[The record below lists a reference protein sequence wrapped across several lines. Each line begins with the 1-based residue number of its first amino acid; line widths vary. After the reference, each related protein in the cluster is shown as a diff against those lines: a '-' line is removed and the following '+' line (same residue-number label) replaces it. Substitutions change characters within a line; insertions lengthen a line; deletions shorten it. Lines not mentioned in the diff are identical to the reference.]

1 MNPKTSARAEGAAP
15 SNRPVF
21 SDAPRREVLVHV
33 LLETF
38 DLYVRS
44 VAEIT
49 AETGLLGELT
59 IEILMAYAI
68 GLPEADELIHG
79 FIRGDLTLFP
89 PAEQNR
95 QLVDRDTR
103 RLELETPIPELRP
116 ATRLGRKLAP
126 RQPGAARPSSERS
139 SDLHNFIKDNPEV
152 FRQVRASSHEFLVR
166 WVILHLMEAAQARQR
181 VHRVAHEFWKQFPG
195 IRQGIEARMAK
206 RSPMQAQSPQTSP
219 AKRQSRQER
228 TGIGP
233 S

>member
-1 MNPKTSARAEGAAP
+1 MNGMNPKTSARAEGAPP
-15 SNRPVF
+15 SNRPDL

-59 IEILMAYAI
+59 IETLMAYAI
-68 GLPEADELIHG
+68 ALPEADELIHG

-103 RLELETPIPELRP
+103 RLELEAPMPEFRP

-126 RQPGAARPSSERS
+126 RPPGAARPSSERS

-152 FRQVRASSHEFLVR
+152 FRQVRASSTSFLCGGSCSISWRRPRPASVSTASRMNSGSSFPAFVR
-166 WVILHLMEAAQARQR
+166 ELRIGWRGGLRWHANHHK
-181 VHRVAHEFWKQFPG
+181 HR
-195 IRQGIEARMAK
+195 
-206 RSPMQAQSPQTSP
+206 S
-219 AKRQSRQER
+219 
-228 TGIGP
+228 
-233 S
+233 